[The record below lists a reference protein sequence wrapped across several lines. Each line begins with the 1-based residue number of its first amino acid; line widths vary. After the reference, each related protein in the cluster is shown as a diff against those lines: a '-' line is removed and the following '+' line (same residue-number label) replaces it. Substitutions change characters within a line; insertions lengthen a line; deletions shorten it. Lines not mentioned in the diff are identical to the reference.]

1 MSKAPCARGGGGSRV
16 APCPPCKR
24 NDTLLPLTLR
34 GVRPSECRP
43 CDVRGPGASR
53 CSSTN
58 VAIELDRA
66 VRKSIGPA
74 GGAAGP
80 QRRAPGTAC
89 RPRQSTETV
98 DRQKASCARGGGGG
112 WTHSACFHFLEL
124 REKEEATVHAVAIRP
139 SPLPAVCRARLPA
152 RCPSVRDAW
161 RRRCAPCT
169 RRSSRTTADRRSKGA
184 DCHPCQPSGHQAVTG
199 ACAQ

>member
-34 GVRPSECRP
+34 GIRPSECRP
-43 CDVRGPGASR
+43 CDVSGRGASR

-80 QRRAPGTAC
+80 PRRAQEPHAGQGNP
-89 RPRQSTETV
+89 PRQWTGKKRPARAVVGVVGPTPPV
-98 DRQKASCARGGGGG
+98 FIFRSCAKRRKLRCTQ
-112 WTHSACFHFLEL
+112 WLFVLRPYQPSAG
-124 REKEEATVHAVAIRP
+124 P
-139 SPLPAVCRARLPA
+139 RLPA
-152 RCPSVRDAW
+152 RCPSVRDGW

-169 RRSSRTTADRRSKGA
+169 RRSSRTTADRFKGA
-184 DCHPCQPSGHQAVTG
+184 DCHPCQTSGHQAVTCV
-199 ACAQ
+199 CAQ